1 MIHPVSEFRPS
12 ARVAR
17 VRISP
22 NAAANARAKALREAG
37 RDIVNLTIG
46 EPDFDTPP
54 HIKAA
59 ALAALAHGDTKYP
72 PTEGTPAL
80 RAAVA
85 ARFSADTGLAYAPAE
100 VLVGNGAKQLIAN
113 AFSATV
119 DAGDEIVVPAPYWP
133 SFPDAVAYTGGRT
146 VILPTAEARGFKLD
160 PAALDAALG
169 PRTRWL
175 VLNAPANPSGAD
187 YDAAELAAIAA
198 VLRRHPGAL
207 VLLDEVYDRIRYGAA
222 PPHLLRVAPDL
233 RHRVLA
239 VNAASKTYAMT
250 GWRLGYA
257 AGPEALIRAM
267 AVVQSQFTAG
277 VSTVAQAAGLAA
289 LTGPQD
295 FVAEALAAYAERRKL
310 VVEGIAAIPGLT
322 LAAPAGAFFAFPGCA
337 ALIGTLR
344 PDGRIIAS
352 DADFTEYLLEDAG
365 VAAMPG
371 AAFGLS
377 PYFRIS
383 FAADAATVTE
393 ALRRIA
399 RAVAA
404 LAPAPA
410 LAAAGAR

>member
-37 RDIVNLTIG
+37 RDIINLTIG

-59 ALAALAHGDTKYP
+59 AAEVLARGDTKYP

-80 RAAVA
+80 RAAA
-85 ARFSADTGLAYAPAE
+85 AAKFSAETGLAYAAAE
-100 VLVGNGAKQLIAN
+100 VLIGNGAKQLIAN

-119 DAGDEIVVPAPYWP
+119 DRGDEVVIPAPYWP
-133 SFPDAVAYTGGRT
+133 SFPDAALYTGARP
-146 VILPTAEARGFKLD
+146 VFLATAEANGFKLD

-169 PRTRWL
+169 PRSRWL
-175 VLNAPANPSGAD
+175 VLNAPANPTGTD
-187 YDAAELAAIAA
+187 YDEAELAAIAA
-198 VLRRHPGAL
+198 VLRRHPQVL
-207 VLLDEVYDRIRYGAA
+207 VLLDEVYEQIRYGAP

-295 FVAEALAAYAERRKL
+295 FVAEARAAYARRRDL
-310 VVEGIAAIPGLT
+310 VIDGIAAIPGLT

-337 ALIGTLR
+337 ALIGARR
-344 PDGRIIAS
+344 PDGKIIAS

-371 AAFGLS
+371 VAFGLS

-393 ALRRIA
+393 ALRRIGS
-399 RAVAA
+399 AVAE
-404 LAPAPA
+404 LAPASA
-410 LAAAGAR
+410 LAAVGA

>member
-1 MIHPVSEFRPS
+1 MILPVSEFRPS

-22 NAAANARAKALREAG
+22 NAAANARAKALRDAG
-37 RDIVNLTIG
+37 RDIINLTIG
-46 EPDFDTPP
+46 EPDFDTPQ

-59 ALAALAHGDTKYP
+59 AAEALARGDTKYP

-80 RAAVA
+80 RQAVA
-85 ARFSADTGLAYAPAE
+85 AKTSTATGLVYSPTQI
-100 VLVGNGAKQLIAN
+100 LIGNGAKQLIAN

-119 DAGDEIVVPAPYWP
+119 EPGDEVAIPAPYWP
-133 SFPDAVAYTGGRT
+133 SFPDAALYTGARP
-146 VILPTAEARGFKLD
+146 VFVATAEARGFRLD
-160 PAALDAALG
+160 AAGLDAALG

-175 VLNAPANPSGAD
+175 VLNAPANPTGAD
-187 YDAAELAAIAA
+187 YPADDLEAIAR
-198 VLRRHPGAL
+198 VLRRHPQVL
-207 VLLDEVYDRIRYGAA
+207 VLLDEVYEQIRYDVP
-222 PPHLLRVAPDL
+222 PPHLLAIAPDL
-233 RHRVLA
+233 RDRVLV

-257 AGPEALIRAM
+257 AGPEPLIRAM
-267 AVVQSQFTAG
+267 TVVQSQFTAG

-295 FVAEALAAYAERRKL
+295 FVAETRAAYAERRRL
-310 VVEGIAAIPGLT
+310 VTEGIAATPGLT

-337 ALIGTLR
+337 ALIGTQR
-344 PDGRIIAS
+344 PDGGIIAS
-352 DADFTEYLLEDAG
+352 DADFTEYLLEEAG

-383 FAADAATVTE
+383 FATDAATVTE

-399 RAVAA
+399 AAVAD
-404 LAPAPA
+404 LRPAPA
-410 LAAAGAR
+410 LAVAGA